1 MSHKDEFA
9 ENYPALDKEL
19 KSGNTK
25 KMKID
30 GVRRQPRQE
39 GRKREQT
46 FLPDVADYIRRCD
59 TIEEAFE
66 IVDYMLKRGKIDKVE
81 AQEIKEIVKQEG
93 LRVFGE
99 KKEEGHYLH
108 HGIDS

>member
-1 MSHKDEFA
+1 MSDKDEFA
-9 ENYPALDKEL
+9 KNYPALDKEL
-19 KSGNTK
+19 KGGNTK
-25 KMKID
+25 KMRID
-30 GVRRQPRQE
+30 GVRGEPQQE
-39 GRKREQT
+39 DRKRGET

-59 TIEEAFE
+59 TEEEAFE
-66 IVDYMLKRGKIDKVE
+66 IVDYMLKRGKINKTE
-81 AQEIKEIVKQEG
+81 AQEIKNAIKQKG